1 MRKVFKH
8 KTLWWI
14 ANFDDILNWI
24 YKIENK
30 EAYNYI
36 DKQLIENSQDRE
48 EVIEKDW
55 IDKCIDEI
63 HNNDIRTDDEKEI
76 RKIIREIILKHAP
89 NQQMFTYNDISDF
102 AVSKSKDFNQE
113 MIVRWTLEMFLKQNN
128 LLYTDNND

>member
-102 AVSKSKDFNQE
+102 AVSKSKDYNQE
-113 MIVRWTLEMFLKQNN
+113 MTIRWTLEMFLKQNN
-128 LLYTDNND
+128 LLSSGE

>member
-1 MRKVFKH
+1 MRKFKH

-102 AVSKSKDFNQE
+102 AVSKSKDYNQE
-113 MIVRWTLEMFLKQNN
+113 MTVRWILEMFLKQNN
-128 LLYTDNND
+128 LLYFDK